1 MGGMERAEHE
11 LKVLEASALPAIAG
25 AGDPEALEQIRIRIL
40 GRKGELTEI
49 LRGVGALPPEI
60 RREVGQ
66 QANALKARIEAA
78 LEARQQTLRAALL
91 DELAVREAID
101 ITLPGRPVPSGS
113 LHPITA
119 TLYEIVEIF
128 QRLGFSVAEGPEVEL
143 DYYNFEALNIPKDHP
158 ARDMQDTF
166 YITDDV
172 VLRTHTSPVQ
182 IRVMEAQP
190 PPVKIV
196 APGRV
201 YRRDAD
207 PTHSPMFHQVEGLL
221 VDYGVSFADLKGTL
235 QAFVDQF
242 FGAGTRL
249 RFRPSYF
256 PFTEPSAEV
265 DIGCVLC
272 NGAGCRVCKGSGYLE
287 ILGAG
292 MVDPEVFRMVRYDPE
307 ITGYAFGMGV
317 ERIAM
322 LRYGIDDI
330 RLFFENDLRF
340 LQQFPAL

>member
-1 MGGMERAEHE
+1 MGGTERTEEE
-11 LKVLEASALPAIAG
+11 LKALEASALPAIDG
-25 AGDPEALEQIRIRIL
+25 AGDAEALEQIRIRIL

-49 LRGVGALPPEI
+49 LRGLGALPPEI

-66 QANALKARIEAA
+66 QANALKVRIEAA
-78 LEARQQTLRAALL
+78 LEARQQALRAALL
-91 DELAVREAID
+91 DDLAVREAID
-101 ITLPGRPVPSGS
+101 ITLPGRPIQRGS

-221 VDYGVSFADLKGTL
+221 VDYGVSFADLKATL

-265 DIGCVLC
+265 DIGCVMC
-272 NGAGCRVCKGSGYLE
+272 SGAGCRVCKGSGYLE

-292 MVDPEVFRMVRYDPE
+292 MVDPEVFRGVGYDPE
-307 ITGYAFGMGV
+307 ITGFAFGMGV

>member
-1 MGGMERAEHE
+1 MGGTGRTEQE
-11 LKVLEASALPAIAG
+11 LKALEASALPAIDG
-25 AGDPEALEQIRIRIL
+25 AGDAEALEQIRIRIL

-49 LRGVGALPPEI
+49 LRGLGALPPEI

-66 QANALKARIEAA
+66 QANALKVRIEAA
-78 LEARQQTLRAALL
+78 LEARQQALRAALL
-91 DELAVREAID
+91 DDLAVREAID
-101 ITLPGRPVPSGS
+101 ITLPGRPIQRGS

-119 TLYEIVEIF
+119 TLYEVVEIF

-221 VDYGVSFADLKGTL
+221 VDYGVSFADLKATL

-265 DIGCVLC
+265 DIGCVMC
-272 NGAGCRVCKGSGYLE
+272 SGAGCRVCKGSGYLE

-292 MVDPEVFRMVRYDPE
+292 MVDPEVFRGVGYDPE
-307 ITGYAFGMGV
+307 ITGFAFGMGV

>member
-1 MGGMERAEHE
+1 MEGTERAEQE
-11 LKVLEASALPAIAG
+11 LKALEASALPAIDG

-49 LRGVGALPPEI
+49 LRGLGALPPEI
-60 RREVGQ
+60 RRAVGQ

-78 LEARQQTLRAALL
+78 LERREQALRAALL

-101 ITLPGRPVPSGS
+101 ITLPGRPIQRGS

-166 YITDDV
+166 YITDDI

-221 VDYGVSFADLKGTL
+221 VDYGVSFADLKATL
-235 QAFVDQF
+235 QAFVDEF

-256 PFTEPSAEV
+256 PFT
-265 DIGCVLC
+265 
-272 NGAGCRVCKGSGYLE
+272 
-287 ILGAG
+287 
-292 MVDPEVFRMVRYDPE
+292 
-307 ITGYAFGMGV
+307 
-317 ERIAM
+317 
-322 LRYGIDDI
+322 
-330 RLFFENDLRF
+330 
-340 LQQFPAL
+340 

>member
-1 MGGMERAEHE
+1 MGGTERTEQE
-11 LKVLEASALPAIAG
+11 LKALEASALPAIDG
-25 AGDPEALEQIRIRIL
+25 AGDAEALEQIRIRIL

-49 LRGVGALPPEI
+49 LRGLGALPPEI

-66 QANALKARIEAA
+66 QANALKVRIEAA
-78 LEARQQTLRAALL
+78 LEARQQALRAALL
-91 DELAVREAID
+91 DDLAVREAID
-101 ITLPGRPVPSGS
+101 ITLPGRPIQRGS

-221 VDYGVSFADLKGTL
+221 VDYGVSFADLKATL

-265 DIGCVLC
+265 DIGCVMC
-272 NGAGCRVCKGSGYLE
+272 SGAGCRVCKGSGYLE

-292 MVDPEVFRMVRYDPE
+292 MVDPEVFRGVGYDPE
-307 ITGYAFGMGV
+307 ITGFAFGMGV

>member
-1 MGGMERAEHE
+1 MGGTERAEQE
-11 LKVLEASALPAIAG
+11 LKALEASALPAIAG
-25 AGDPEALEQIRIRIL
+25 AGDAEALEQIRIRIL

-49 LRGVGALPPEI
+49 LRGLGALPPEI

-78 LEARQQTLRAALL
+78 LEARKETLRAALL
-91 DELAVREAID
+91 DQLGVREGID
-101 ITLPGRPVPSGS
+101 ITLPGRPVPPGS

-272 NGAGCRVCKGSGYLE
+272 DGAGCRVCKGSGYLE

-340 LQQFPAL
+340 LRQFPAL

>member
-1 MGGMERAEHE
+1 MEETAQIEKE
-11 LKVLEASALPAIAG
+11 LQALEASTLPASEG
-25 AGDPEALEQIRIRIL
+25 AEEIETLEQIRIRVL
-40 GRKGELTEI
+40 GRKGQLTEV
-49 LRGVGALPPEI
+49 LRRLGALPPET
-60 RREVGQ
+60 RREIGR
-66 QANALKARIEAA
+66 QANALKVRIEAA
-78 LEARQQTLRAALL
+78 LEERQQALRA
-91 DELAVREAID
+91 ERFGGLAVREAID
-101 ITLPGRPVPSGS
+101 ITLPGRPVQRGS
-113 LHPITA
+113 LHPLTA

-128 QRLGFSVAEGPEVEL
+128 QSLGFSVAEGPEVEL

-166 YITDDV
+166 YVTDDV

-182 IRVMEAQP
+182 IRVMEVQA
-190 PPVKIV
+190 PPVRIV

-221 VDYGVSFADLKGTL
+221 VDRAVSFADLKGTL
-235 QAFVDQF
+235 QAFVEQF

-249 RFRPSYF
+249 RFRPSFF

-265 DIGCVLC
+265 DIACVMC
-272 NGAGCRVCKGSGYLE
+272 KGAGCRVCKGSGFLE
-287 ILGAG
+287 ILGCG
-292 MVDPEVFRMVRYDPE
+292 MVDPDVFRMVGYDPE
-307 ITGYAFGMGV
+307 ITGFAFGMGV

-322 LRYGIDDI
+322 LRYRIDDI

>member
-1 MGGMERAEHE
+1 MGGTERTEQE
-11 LKVLEASALPAIAG
+11 LKALEASALPAIDG
-25 AGDPEALEQIRIRIL
+25 AGDAEALEQIRIRIL

-49 LRGVGALPPEI
+49 LRGLGALPPEI

-66 QANALKARIEAA
+66 QANALKVRIEAA
-78 LEARQQTLRAALL
+78 LEARQQALRAALL
-91 DELAVREAID
+91 DDLAVREAID
-101 ITLPGRPVPSGS
+101 ITLPGRPIQRGS

-119 TLYEIVEIF
+119 TLYEVVEIF

-221 VDYGVSFADLKGTL
+221 VDYGVSFADLKATL

-265 DIGCVLC
+265 DIGCVMC
-272 NGAGCRVCKGSGYLE
+272 SGAGCRVCKGSGYLE

-292 MVDPEVFRMVRYDPE
+292 MVDPEVFRGVGYDPE
-307 ITGYAFGMGV
+307 ITGFAFGMGV

>member
-1 MGGMERAEHE
+1 MEETARVENQLQA
-11 LKVLEASALPAIAG
+11 LEAWVLLAIEG
-25 AGDPEALEQIRIRIL
+25 AEDPEALEQIRIRVL

-49 LRGVGALPPEI
+49 LRGLGACPPEI
-60 RREVGQ
+60 RRAVGQ
-66 QANALKARIEAA
+66 QANTLKTRIEAA
-78 LEARQQTLRAALL
+78 LGKRQQALRAAIL
-91 DELAVREAID
+91 EGLAFREAID
-101 ITLPGRPVPSGS
+101 ITLPGRPIARGS
-113 LHPITA
+113 LHPLTA
-119 TLYEIVEIF
+119 TLYEIIEVF
-128 QRLGFSVAEGPEVEL
+128 QHLGFSVAEGPEVEL

-166 YITDDV
+166 YVTDDV
-172 VLRTHTSPVQ
+172 LLRTHTSPVQ
-182 IRVMEAQP
+182 IRVMETQP

-221 VDYGVSFADLKGTL
+221 VDHGVSFADLKGTL

-242 FGAGTRL
+242 FGTGTGV
-249 RFRPSYF
+249 RFRPSFF

-265 DIGCVLC
+265 DIACVMC
-272 NGAGCRVCKGSGYLE
+272 KGAGCRVCKGSGFLE

-292 MVDPEVFRMVRYDPE
+292 MVDPEVFRIVGYHPE
-307 ITGYAFGMGV
+307 ITGFAFGLGV

>member
-1 MGGMERAEHE
+1 MKGTERAEQE
-11 LKVLEASALPAIAG
+11 LKALEASALPAIEG

-49 LRGVGALPPEI
+49 LRGLGALPPEI
-60 RREVGQ
+60 RRAVGQ

-78 LEARQQTLRAALL
+78 LEGRQQALRAALL
-91 DELAVREAID
+91 DDLAVREAID
-101 ITLPGRPVPSGS
+101 ITLPGRPVPQGS

-128 QRLGFSVAEGPEVEL
+128 QHLGFSVAEGPEVEL

-221 VDYGVSFADLKGTL
+221 VDYGVSFADLKATL
-235 QAFVDQF
+235 QAFVDEF

-265 DIGCVLC
+265 DIGCVMC
-272 NGAGCRVCKGSGYLE
+272 SGAGCRVCKGSGYLE

-292 MVDPEVFRMVRYDPE
+292 MVDPEVFRGVGYDPE
-307 ITGYAFGMGV
+307 ITGFAFGMGV